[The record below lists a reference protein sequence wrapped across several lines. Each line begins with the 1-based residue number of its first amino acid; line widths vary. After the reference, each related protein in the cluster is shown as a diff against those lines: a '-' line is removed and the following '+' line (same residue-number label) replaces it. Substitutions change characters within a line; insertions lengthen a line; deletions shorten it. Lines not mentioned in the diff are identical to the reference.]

1 MKDQNYIKNKE
12 KNSSNFLVSGI
23 QVSVSSPLTNNISA
37 RKTVSKLV
45 SIIPSKLLSGIKFI
59 KIGNFQHLNKRKI
72 QASYKDN
79 TIFVTNAQTS
89 ESDLLDDLI
98 HEVAHSVEETHYSQ
112 IYSDKKIRAE
122 FIQKRKKLWILLKQ
136 KGFEIN
142 LQTFLKPEYDKKIDS
157 FFYEKIGYSVMSSL
171 TSSLFYSPYGA
182 TSIREYFANGFEAFY
197 MKQDVP
203 RLKRISPQLFNKII
217 NL

>member
-37 RKTVSKLV
+37 RKTISKLV

>member
-23 QVSVSSPLTNNISA
+23 QVSVSSRLTNNISA
-37 RKTVSKLV
+37 RKTISKLV